1 MLPSHSEKIT
11 EAFRKAGVAT
21 DLIAFP
27 EAGHGFTG
35 PAEKTASAALTA
47 WFEKYLTVNLPAKPD
62 APPAA
67 ANPAGTWETIASL
80 PDGGTRPGTIVIKE
94 ENGQLTAAAS
104 GEQGDRKMDLIKW
117 EKGNLMLE
125 RGIERDGRQGKIK
138 VSARESAA
146 GQLTGTWSLT
156 DDGGN
161 ELMTGAWEAKKKS
174 TP

>member
-1 MLPSHSEKIT
+1 MTNINDFSSNEPHRRASNPNIRDHC
-11 EAFRKAGVAT
+11 AT
-21 DLIAFP
+21 LDQPRWLNR
-27 EAGHGFTG
+27 GFFSQT
-35 PAEKTASAALTA
+35 L
-47 WFEKYLTVNLPAKPD
+47 
-62 APPAA
+62 
-67 ANPAGTWETIASL
+67 ASL

-94 ENGQLTAAAS
+94 ENGQLTATAS

-117 EKGNLMLE
+117 EKGNLILE

>member
-1 MLPSHSEKIT
+1 MVT
-11 EAFRKAGVAT
+11 T
-21 DLIAFP
+21 LIAVFGAFSRAQPTSIGFP
-27 EAGHGFTG
+27 ANSNPKGLEVVQSTNWKWRY
-35 PAEKTASAALTA
+35 PN
-47 WFEKYLTVNLPAKPD
+47 VLPHAKPD

-117 EKGNLMLE
+117 EKGILMLE